1 MKVDTIQSNRFAK
14 ASYRIDPS
22 FHLSEGIKIRGV
34 LAKSP
39 YGLLS
44 IKDVT
49 EKVFIGNI
57 FSRVFVNSPDH
68 GTPYLAASDTV
79 LSDLD
84 TGRLLS
90 NKQVDD
96 LSYLVLDKD
105 WILSTCSGTLG
116 KVSYTN
122 EIYKGRIAT
131 HDLIRM
137 IPNDRIKRGCVYAFL
152 SSKYGYYQLTES
164 KFGGVVK
171 HINSSHAESIVIPD
185 FSSAFQEHIDS
196 MVREVAKL
204 REEAYYAINE
214 ARYRVEMLLKHE
226 ESTASPSVSVKK
238 ILNSYT
244 KRFEG
249 MYYVSTNRQHYDYIK
264 ASGIKYILLKDLT
277 EKIFKPNIFKR
288 SYVEKGGVELLGGA
302 DIMNAIP
309 ASTKQISQRQFQ
321 QMPELKIERN
331 TILVTRAGTIGNTMI
346 TDSHLSKKA
355 VSEDVLRIVPNDKI
369 QPGYLFAF
377 LTSSIGSKLITLYTY
392 GSVIQH
398 IEYGHLERIP
408 VPIFDTEV
416 MNQINDLAME
426 YVDKIERAKDIEL
439 SAISLV
445 ESEIDNWK

>member
-39 YGLLS
+39 YRLLT

-204 REEAYYAINE
+204 REEAYYAIYE
-214 ARYRVEMLLKHE
+214 ARDRVEMLLKHE

-249 MYYVSTNRQHYDYIK
+249 MYYVSTNRQHYDCIK

-331 TILVTRAGTIGNTMI
+331 TILVTRAGTIGNTII

-408 VPIFDTEV
+408 VPIFDTKV
-416 MNQINDLAME
+416 MNQINNLAME

>member
-14 ASYRIDPS
+14 SSYRIDPS
-22 FHLSEGIKIRGV
+22 FHLSEGIKVRGV
-34 LAKSP
+34 LSKSP
-39 YGLLS
+39 YGLLT

-49 EKVFIGNI
+49 ENVFIGNI

-90 NKQVDD
+90 NKQVEN

-152 SSKYGYYQLTES
+152 SGKYGYYQLTES

-185 FSSAFQEHIDS
+185 FNSAFQDHIDS

-204 REEAYYAINE
+204 REEAYHAINA
-214 ARYRVEMLLKHE
+214 ARQRVEILLKHE
-226 ESTASPSVSVKK
+226 ECKIPQSVSVKK

-249 MYYVSTNRQHYDYIK
+249 MYFVSANRQYYDYIK
-264 ASGIKYILLKDLT
+264 TSGIKYILLKDLT
-277 EKIFKPNIFKR
+277 KKIFKPNIFKR

-309 ASTKQISQRQFQ
+309 ASAKQISQRQFQ

-346 TDSHLSKKA
+346 TDNHLSKKA
-355 VSEDVLRIVPNDKI
+355 VSEDVLRIVPNDTI
-369 QPGYLFAF
+369 QPGYLYAF

-398 IEYGHLERIP
+398 IEHGHLERIP
-408 VPIFDTEV
+408 VPIFDANA

-426 YVDKIERAKDIEL
+426 YVDKIERAKQIEL
-439 SAISLV
+439 SAISMV
-445 ESEIDNWK
+445 ETEIDKWN